1 MGRWKELK
9 GNQYGHLYVLEDFHD
24 KGNLHYCKCI
34 CDCENHT
41 IKNVRACH
49 LLSGAIDN
57 CGCVTKERMKKSS
70 THHGMKFTRFYMIW
84 QTFRRRCEDKNF
96 MGYNNYGG
104 RGITYQESWKKFEN
118 FRDDMYESYL
128 KHCEE
133 YGEKDTTLD
142 RIDVNGNYCK
152 ENCRWTTRKIQANN
166 TRKNHYITINGEV
179 KTLTQWVEF
188 YGIALSTVKNYIRKG
203 YSDIDAINMS
213 RKVRRN

>member
-1 MGRWKELK
+1 
-9 GNQYGHLYVLEDFHD
+9 
-24 KGNLHYCKCI
+24 
-34 CDCENHT
+34 
-41 IKNVRACH
+41 
-49 LLSGAIDN
+49 
-57 CGCVTKERMKKSS
+57 
-70 THHGMKFTRFYMIW
+70 
-84 QTFRRRCEDKNF
+84 

-152 ENCRWTTRKIQANN
+152 ENCRWATRKIQANN